1 MRNEK
6 ETAIESLK
14 EHIEN
19 TIGTRMRTPRDFDLL
34 AKSIF
39 NETRSQLSPT
49 TLKRLWG
56 YLQEKENQTA
66 RISTLNILSR
76 YIGYTDW
83 ETYCKF
89 QLDNGEC
96 ESDFLP
102 NNCLNVK
109 SLLKGDEVRL
119 MWHPDRCVTIQYIGL
134 CMFRVTKSLNSKL
147 SENDTFICEHIVENV
162 PLMLSNLIH
171 NNGDPVNYICG
182 KRGGV
187 KYQVITKP

>member
-1 MRNEK
+1 MSHEK
-6 ETAIESLK
+6 QTIVDSLK

-19 TIGTRMRTPRDFDLL
+19 IAGTRMRTPRDFDFL
-34 AKSIF
+34 ARSIF
-39 NETRSQLSPT
+39 NETRNQLSPT

-66 RISTLNILSR
+66 RVSTLNILSR
-76 YIGYTDW
+76 YIGYPDW
-83 ETYCKF
+83 ETFCKF
-89 QLDNGEC
+89 QATNGEC

-109 SLLKGDEVRL
+109 SLLKGDSVRL
-119 MWHPDRCVTIQYIGL
+119 MWQPDRCVTIQYIGL
-134 CMFRVTKSLNSKL
+134 CMFRVVKSQNSKL
-147 SENDTFICEHIVENV
+147 FENDTFICERIVENA

-171 NNGDPVNYICG
+171 DNGDPVNYICG

-187 KYQVITKP
+187 KYQVITKS